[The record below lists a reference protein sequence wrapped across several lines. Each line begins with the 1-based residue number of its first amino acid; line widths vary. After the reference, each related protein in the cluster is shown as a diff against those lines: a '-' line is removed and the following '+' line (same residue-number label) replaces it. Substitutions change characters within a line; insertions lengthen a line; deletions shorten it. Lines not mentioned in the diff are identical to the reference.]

1 MNIIVCIDDDKGML
15 FNKRRVSRDSKVIE
29 KIYDI
34 VGSDKLW
41 IAEFSK
47 ALFVENVIV
56 DNQMLDRAGKGDFC
70 FIENLELEPY
80 IDRVEKLYVF
90 NWNRSYPSDFKLDI
104 EYRRLFIKEEEVEL
118 VGTSH
123 EKVTLE
129 VWRNK

>member
-129 VWRNK
+129 VFWR